1 MKLRHLIN
9 FFAFCLILS
18 VSEVRAQSSAILSY
32 QDFMTIVLANHPIAK
47 AADLLEMRSN
57 SVSLNAVAQFDP
69 KLMSDIERK
78 YFKDTEY
85 FTRWNSELKVQTP
98 FAAEFSVGY
107 ENNDGAFLNNDL
119 TVPSNGLAYATIK
132 LPLLSGLMFDDNRFN
147 LREARLIAERND
159 LDRQIMINE
168 LVFQASVSY
177 AKWLYSYLDV
187 ENYEQAVV
195 VTQQR
200 LENSVALFENGD
212 IPAIDTLESTINYN
226 SMRFG
231 LVKSQN
237 KLIKAKQMLDMF
249 IWDDQLNPMT
259 SSEDLQPHALNIQE
273 IKDWLENEEQG
284 LLAQDVMDLP
294 PLAMYDNKRSNLE
307 LKRNLIKEDL
317 KPQLDLKYNTLL
329 TVGGDNPINFNA
341 NDYKFGVNFSYPF
354 FTRKTRAKLQINEV
368 EQLEVDLAFRAKR
381 LETDLKIKNAI
392 RQCDLLTDQIDLVE
406 MNIDMNGTLL
416 EAEREKFQIGES
428 SIFLLNQRE
437 LKLLKSRL
445 DLNQTEIDLLE
456 QYFEL
461 RYLTF
466 D

>member
-1 MKLRHLIN
+1 
-9 FFAFCLILS
+9 
-18 VSEVRAQSSAILSY
+18 
-32 QDFMTIVLANHPIAK
+32 MTIVLANHPIAK
-47 AADLLEMRSN
+47 AADLLDVRSKA
-57 SVSLNAVAQFDP
+57 VRLNAVAQFDP
-69 KLMSDIERK
+69 KVMSDIERK

-107 ENNDGAFLNNDL
+107 ENNDGAFLNNEF

-147 LREARLIAERND
+147 LREARLIAERNE

-168 LVFQASVSY
+168 LIYQASTSY
-177 AKWLYSYLDV
+177 TKWLYTYLDV
-187 ENYEQAVV
+187 QNYEQAVV
-195 VTQQR
+195 ITRQR
-200 LENSVALFENGD
+200 LDNSIALFENGD

-231 LVKSQN
+231 LIKSNN
-237 KLIKAKQMLDMF
+237 KLIKAKQMLDLF
-249 IWDDQLNPMT
+249 IWDAEMNPMT
-259 SSEDLQPHALNIQE
+259 SSENLLPDQIDVDGVL
-273 IKDWLENEEQG
+273 DWLETEEDR
-284 LLAQDVMDLP
+284 LLRQDVLNLP
-294 PLAMYDNKRSNLE
+294 PLALYDNKRSNLE
-307 LKRNLIKEDL
+307 LKRRLIKEDL

-329 TVGGDNPINFNA
+329 TVGPDNPISFNA

-368 EQLEVDLAFRAKR
+368 EQMEVDLAFKAKR
-381 LETDLKIKNAI
+381 LETDLKINNAI
-392 RQCDLLTDQIDLVE
+392 RQCDLLAEQIDLVQQ
-406 MNIDMNGTLL
+406 NIAMNGVLL
-416 EAEREKFQIGES
+416 DAEREKFQIGES

-437 LKLLKSRL
+437 LKLLKARL
-445 DLNQTEIDLLE
+445 DLNATEIDLLK